1 MERESQTKIVTSP
14 EASWP
19 LSFECPGDWDVQQ
32 PPVKSGVRF
41 FLRGP
46 LDQARA
52 MVASISVH
60 ARPGQ
65 GRTLHGLGCEHVS
78 RRGAF
83 RTFRVLARS
92 ETTLSG
98 VEAIQLDT
106 AHEMPTPSYGRDRA
120 LVTVRERVI
129 FALSDERIYQLSY
142 RATEDAFD
150 ASLAV
155 FESLVAS
162 FRLQEM
168 PSCFETKALEH
179 SAGTL

>member
-1 MERESQTKIVTSP
+1 MERESQTKIVISP

-19 LSFECPGDWDVQQ
+19 LSFECPGDWGLRQ
-32 PPVKSGVRF
+32 PPVRSGVKF

-78 RRGAF
+78 RRSAF
-83 RTFRVLARS
+83 RTFRVLART
-92 ETTLSG
+92 ETTLAG

-106 AHEMPTPSYGRDRA
+106 AHEMPTSTYGRDRA
-120 LVTVRERVI
+120 LVTVREQVI

-142 RATEDAFD
+142 RATEDAFEE
-150 ASLAV
+150 SLPD
-155 FESLVAS
+155 FEALVAS
-162 FRLQEM
+162 FRLQEAVL
-168 PSCFETKALEH
+168 T
-179 SAGTL
+179 